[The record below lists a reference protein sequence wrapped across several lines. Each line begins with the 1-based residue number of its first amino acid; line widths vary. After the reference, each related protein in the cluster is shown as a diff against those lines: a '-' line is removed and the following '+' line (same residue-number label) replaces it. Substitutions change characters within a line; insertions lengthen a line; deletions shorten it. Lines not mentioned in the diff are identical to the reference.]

1 MFEFQPIQVRPYPV
15 IKPFGTAFV
24 SRRRQEIFES
34 MDNLNEVSIEQEMS
48 ASFMDYAMSV
58 IIARALPDVRDGL
71 KPVQRRILTTLN
83 DLGLAHNRS
92 FRKCAKI
99 AGDVSG
105 NYHPHGEAV
114 VYPALARMA
123 QDFSLRG
130 LLVDGQGNFGSVD
143 GDPPAAMRYTEAR
156 MTLLAENLL
165 ADIDKDTVDFI
176 PNYDNTRTEPS
187 VLPSRV
193 PNLLLNGSTGIAV
206 GMATNIPPHNLG
218 ELCDALVHVLEK
230 EDATLEE
237 ILERMPG
244 PDFPTAGIIYGRS
257 GIRSYYET
265 GRGSLQLRAKSM
277 VEINGRTNR
286 QSIVVT
292 EIPYTLNKARLIEK
306 IADLVREQKIRDIS
320 DIRDESDR
328 SGMRIV
334 IDLKRDAVGGAVLN
348 QLYKHTQ
355 MQTTFGVILLAL
367 VNNQPRVMGVK
378 EMLSH
383 FLRYR
388 REVILRRSRFELK
401 KAENRAHILEGYRIA
416 LDNIE
421 EVITLIRASETP
433 EEARAGLIRNF
444 GLTQPQAQAILE
456 MRLQRLTGLERDKI
470 EAEYKELQKT
480 IAYLR
485 KVLVDEKL
493 QTSIIK
499 EELLEIREKFADER
513 RTEIVDETSE
523 ISIEDMIVEEDMAVT
538 ISNSGYIKRN
548 AITLYRSQRR
558 GGKGVMGMGTKQ
570 EDFVEQLFIAST
582 HDYMMFFTSRGR
594 CHWLKVHE
602 IPQGGRAARGKAI
615 VNVLQLASGEYVS
628 AVMPVRKFE
637 PDRYILM
644 ATKQGVLKKTQ
655 LTAFSR
661 PRVGGIIAL
670 NLDEGDELIGV
681 GQTDGNLNVFLGTRG
696 GKAIRFPE
704 EKVRA
709 MGRSARGVRGIE
721 LAKDDYVIGM
731 EVVSP
736 GDIIL
741 TATEFG
747 FGKRSRVDDYRLTK
761 NRGGKGVINIKVT
774 DKNGPVVGIRRVTED
789 DEFMLITTG
798 GQLIRSRVQDVS
810 IIGRATQGVRLIGV
824 KEGDRVAALARI
836 EENGN
841 GSP

>member
-1 MFEFQPIQVRPYPV
+1 ME
-15 IKPFGTAFV
+15 
-24 SRRRQEIFES
+24 
-34 MDNLNEVSIEQEMS
+34 NLNEVSIEQEMS

-83 DLGLAHNRS
+83 DLGLSHNRP

-156 MTLLAENLL
+156 MTLLAENML
-165 ADIDKDTVDFI
+165 ADIDKDTVDFA

-187 VLPSRV
+187 VLPARV

-230 EDATLEE
+230 EDATVEE

-244 PDFPTAGIIYGRS
+244 PDFPTAGVIYGRS
-257 GIRSYYET
+257 GIRSYYER
-265 GRGSLQLRAKSM
+265 GRGSLQLRAKAM

-286 QSIVVT
+286 QAIVVT
-292 EIPYTLNKARLIEK
+292 EIPYALNKARLIEK

-367 VNNQPRVMGVK
+367 VNNQPRVMGLK

-401 KAENRAHILEGYRIA
+401 KAEDRAHILEGYRIA
-416 LDNIE
+416 LDDIE
-421 EVITLIRASETP
+421 AVIALIRASQTP
-433 EEARAGLIRNF
+433 EEARAGLMRNF
-444 GLTQPQAQAILE
+444 GLTRAQAQAILE

-470 EAEYKELQKT
+470 EAEYEELQKT
-480 IAYLR
+480 IAHLR
-485 KVLVDEKL
+485 EVLVDEKI

-499 EELLEIREKFADER
+499 EELLEVREKFADER

-548 AITLYRSQRR
+548 AISLYRSQRR

-615 VNVLQLASGEYVS
+615 VNVLQLTADEFVS
-628 AVMPVRKFE
+628 AVMPVRRFE

-644 ATKQGVLKKTQ
+644 ATRQGVLKKTQ
-655 LTAFSR
+655 LTAFSN

-681 GQTDGNLNVFLGTRG
+681 GQTDGNLDVFLGTRG

-709 MGRSARGVRGIE
+709 MGRSARGVRGID
-721 LAKDDYVIGM
+721 LAKDDYVVGM

-747 FGKRSRVDDYRLTK
+747 FGKRSRVDDYRLT

-774 DKNGPVVGIRRVTED
+774 EKNGPVVGIRRVTED

-798 GQLIRSRVQDVS
+798 GQLIRSRVRDVS
-810 IIGRATQGVRLIGV
+810 VIGRATQGVRLIGV

>member
-1 MFEFQPIQVRPYPV
+1 MSDLQ
-15 IKPFGTAFV
+15 
-24 SRRRQEIFES
+24 
-34 MDNLNEVSIEQEMS
+34 EVSIEQEMS

-83 DLGLAHNRS
+83 DLGLAHNRP

-130 LLVDGQGNFGSVD
+130 MLIDGQGNFGSVD

-156 MTLLAENLL
+156 MTELAENML
-165 ADIDKDTVDFI
+165 ADIEKETVDFT

-218 ELCDALVHVLEK
+218 EICDALIHLLEK
-230 EDATLEE
+230 EDATTEE
-237 ILERMPG
+237 ILQRMPG
-244 PDFPTAGIIYGRS
+244 PDFPTAGVLYGRA
-257 GIRSYYET
+257 GIKSYYET
-265 GRGSLQLRAKSM
+265 GRGSLRIRAKAV
-277 VEINGRTNR
+277 VEINARSNR

-292 EIPYTLNKARLIEK
+292 EIPYALNKARLIEK
-306 IADLVREQKIRDIS
+306 IAGLVRDQKIKEIS

-328 SGMRIV
+328 NGMRIV

-348 QLYKHTQ
+348 QMYKHTQ

-378 EMLSH
+378 EMLFH

-388 REVILRRSRFELK
+388 REVILRRSRFDLA
-401 KAENRAHILEGYRIA
+401 KAKSRAHILEGYRIA
-416 LDNIE
+416 LDNIDQ
-421 EVITLIRASETP
+421 VIALIRVSKTP
-433 EEARAGLIRNF
+433 DEARQGLVREF
-444 GLTQPQAQAILE
+444 RLTQAQAQAILE

-470 EAEYKELQKT
+470 EAEYKELLQ
-480 IAYLR
+480 IIEHLQR
-485 KVLVDEKL
+485 VLVDEKL
-493 QTSIIK
+493 QTAIIK
-499 EELLEIREKFADER
+499 EEILEVKERFVDER
-513 RTEIVDETSE
+513 RTRIVDETSE
-523 ISIEDMIVEEDMAVT
+523 ISLEDMIVEEDMAVT
-538 ISNSGYIKRN
+538 ISNSGYVKRN
-548 AITLYRSQRR
+548 AVSLYRSQRR

-602 IPQGGRAARGKAI
+602 IPQAGRAARGKAI
-615 VNVLQLASGEYVS
+615 VNLLQLTAGETVS
-628 AVMPVRKFE
+628 AVMPIRKFE
-637 PDRYILM
+637 PDRYVIM
-644 ATKQGVLKKTQ
+644 ATRHGVIKKTQ
-655 LTAFSR
+655 LMAFSR
-661 PRVGGIIAL
+661 PKAGGIIAV
-670 NLDEGDELIGV
+670 NLDEGDELISV
-681 GQTDGNLNVFLGTRG
+681 GQTDGALDVFIGTRN
-696 GKAIRFPE
+696 GKAIRFSE
-704 EKVRA
+704 SRVRA
-709 MGRSARGVRGIE
+709 MGRSARGVRGIH
-721 LAKDDYVIGM
+721 LAEGDCVVGM

-747 FGKRSRVDDYRLTK
+747 YGKRSRVNDYRLM
-761 NRGGKGVINIKVT
+761 NRGNKGVINIRVT
-774 DKNGPVVGIRRVTED
+774 ERNGPVVGIRRVTED
-789 DEFMLITTG
+789 DEFMLITSG

-810 IIGRATQGVRLIGV
+810 VIGRATQGVRLIGV

>member
-1 MFEFQPIQVRPYPV
+1 
-15 IKPFGTAFV
+15 
-24 SRRRQEIFES
+24 

-83 DLGLAHNRS
+83 DLGLAHNRP

-156 MTLLAENLL
+156 MTLLAESML
-165 ADIDKDTVDFI
+165 ADIEKDTVDFI

-187 VLPSRV
+187 VLPARV

-218 ELCDALVHVLEK
+218 ELCEALVHVLEN

-257 GIRSYYET
+257 GIRSYYQT
-265 GRGSLQLRAKSM
+265 GRGSLQMRAKAI
-277 VEINGRTNR
+277 VEVNGRTNR

-292 EIPYTLNKARLIEK
+292 EIPYALNKARLIEK
-306 IADLVREQKIRDIS
+306 IADLVREQKIKDIS

-328 SGMRIV
+328 SGMRVV

-421 EVITLIRASETP
+421 EVIALIRGSETP
-433 EEARAGLIRNF
+433 EEARAGLMRNF
-444 GLTQPQAQAILE
+444 GFTQPQAQAILE

-480 IAYLR
+480 ITYLR

-499 EELLEIREKFADER
+499 EELLEIQEKFADGR

-615 VNVLQLASGEYVS
+615 VNVLQLAAGEFVS

-655 LTAFSR
+655 LTAFSN

-681 GQTDGNLNVFLGTRG
+681 GQTDGSLDVFLGTRG

-704 EKVRA
+704 DKVRA
-709 MGRSARGVRGIE
+709 MGRSARGVRGID
-721 LAKDDYVIGM
+721 LAKGDCVIGM

-736 GDIIL
+736 GNIIL

-747 FGKRSRVDDYRLTK
+747 YGKRSRVDDYRLT

-774 DKNGPVVGIRRVTED
+774 EKNGPVVGIRRVTED

-824 KEGDRVAALARI
+824 KEGDRVAALGRI

>member
-1 MFEFQPIQVRPYPV
+1 
-15 IKPFGTAFV
+15 
-24 SRRRQEIFES
+24 
-34 MDNLNEVSIEQEMS
+34 MDNLHEVSIEQEMS

-83 DLGLAHNRS
+83 DLGLSHNKA

-123 QDFSLRG
+123 QEFSLRG

-156 MTLLAENLL
+156 LTLLAENLL
-165 ADIDKDTVDFI
+165 ADIEKDTVDYI

-218 ELCDALVHVLEK
+218 ELCDALVHVLENA
-230 EDATLEE
+230 DATIEE

-244 PDFPTAGIIYGRS
+244 PDFPTAGIINGRS

-265 GRGSLQLRAKSM
+265 GRGSVQMRARSV
-277 VEINGRTNR
+277 VEINARTNR
-286 QSIVVT
+286 QAIVVT
-292 EIPYTLNKARLIEK
+292 EIPYALNKARLIEK
-306 IADLVREQKIRDIS
+306 IADLVRAQKIKDIS

-355 MQTTFGVILLAL
+355 MQTSFGVILLAL

-378 EMLSH
+378 EMLFH

-388 REVILRRSRFELK
+388 REVVLRRSRFELK

-421 EVITLIRASETP
+421 EVIALIRGSKTP
-433 EEARAGLIRNF
+433 EEARGGLMRNF
-444 GLTQPQAQAILE
+444 SLTQPQAQAILE

-470 EAEYKELQKT
+470 EAEYEELQKT
-480 IAYLR
+480 IAHLR
-485 KVLVDEKL
+485 EVLVYGKL

-499 EELLEIREKFADER
+499 KELLEVREKFADER

-523 ISIEDMIVEEDMAVT
+523 ISLEDMIVEEDMAVT

-558 GGKGVMGMGTKQ
+558 GGKGVVGMGTKQ

-615 VNVLQLASGEYVS
+615 VNVLQLAAGEFVS

-644 ATKQGVLKKTQ
+644 ATRKGVLKKTQ

-661 PRVGGIIAL
+661 PRAGGIIAL

-681 GQTDGNLNVFLGTRG
+681 GQTDGNLDVFLGTKD

-704 EKVRA
+704 GKVRA
-709 MGRSARGVRGIE
+709 MGRNTRGVRGID

-747 FGKRSRVDDYRLTK
+747 YGKRSRVDDYRLT

-774 DKNGPVVGIRRVTED
+774 EKNGPVVGIQRVTED
-789 DEFMLITTG
+789 DEFMLITIG
-798 GQLIRSRVQDVS
+798 GQLIRSRVQKVS

>member
-1 MFEFQPIQVRPYPV
+1 MTVPLL
-15 IKPFGTAFV
+15 
-24 SRRRQEIFES
+24 RRRQESFET
-34 MDNLNEVSIEQEMS
+34 MDNLHEVSIEQEMS
-48 ASFMDYAMSV
+48 VSFMDYAMSV

-83 DLGLAHNRS
+83 DLGLSHNKA

-123 QDFSLRG
+123 QEFSLRG

-165 ADIDKDTVDFI
+165 ADIEKDTVDYR

-218 ELCDALVHVLEK
+218 ELCDTLVHVLENA
-230 EDATLEE
+230 DATLEE

-244 PDFPTAGIIYGRS
+244 PDFPTAAIINGRS

-265 GRGSLQLRAKSM
+265 GRGSVQMRARSV
-277 VEINGRTNR
+277 VEINARTNR

-292 EIPYTLNKARLIEK
+292 EIPYALNKSRLIEK
-306 IADLVREQKIRDIS
+306 IADLVRAQKIMDIS

-355 MQTTFGVILLAL
+355 MQTSFGVILLAL

-378 EMLSH
+378 EMLFH

-388 REVILRRSRFELK
+388 REVVLRRSRFELK

-421 EVITLIRASETP
+421 EVIALIRGSKTP
-433 EEARAGLIRNF
+433 EEARGGLMRNF
-444 GLTQPQAQAILE
+444 SLTQPQAQAILE

-470 EAEYKELQKT
+470 EAEYEELQKA
-480 IAYLR
+480 IAHLR
-485 KVLVDEKL
+485 EVLVDGKL

-499 EELLEIREKFADER
+499 KELLEVREKFADER

-523 ISIEDMIVEEDMAVT
+523 ISLEDMIVEEDMAVT

-615 VNVLQLASGEYVS
+615 VNVLQLAAGEFVS

-644 ATKQGVLKKTQ
+644 ATRKGVLKKTQ

-661 PRVGGIIAL
+661 PRAGGIIAL

-681 GQTDGNLNVFLGTRG
+681 GQTDGNLDVFLGTKD

-704 EKVRA
+704 GKVRA
-709 MGRSARGVRGIE
+709 MGRNTRGVRGID

-747 FGKRSRVDDYRLTK
+747 YGKRSRVDDYRLT

-774 DKNGPVVGIRRVTED
+774 EKNGPVIGIQRVTED
-789 DEFMLITTG
+789 DEFMLITIG
-798 GQLIRSRVQDVS
+798 GQLIRSRVQKVS

>member
-1 MFEFQPIQVRPYPV
+1 
-15 IKPFGTAFV
+15 
-24 SRRRQEIFES
+24 

-83 DLGLAHNRS
+83 DLGLAHNRA

-123 QDFSLRG
+123 QGFSLRG

-156 MTLLAENLL
+156 MTLLAESML
-165 ADIDKDTVDFI
+165 ADIEKDTVDFI

-218 ELCDALVHVLEK
+218 ELCDALVHLLE
-230 EDATLEE
+230 DDGATVDE
-237 ILERMPG
+237 ILGIMPG
-244 PDFPTAGIIYGRS
+244 PDFPTAGVIYGRS

-265 GRGSLQLRAKSM
+265 GRGALQLRAKAM
-277 VEINGRTNR
+277 VEVNGRTNR

-292 EIPYTLNKARLIEK
+292 EIPYALNKARLIEK
-306 IADLVREQKIRDIS
+306 IADLVREQKVKDIS

-367 VNNQPRVMGVK
+367 VNNQPRVMGLK

-401 KAENRAHILEGYRIA
+401 KAEDRAHILEGYRIA

-421 EVITLIRASETP
+421 EVIALIRASETP
-433 EEARAGLIRNF
+433 EEARTGLMRNF

-470 EAEYKELQKT
+470 ETEYEELQKT
-480 IAYLR
+480 IAHLR
-485 KVLVDEKL
+485 EVLVDEKL
-493 QTSIIK
+493 QTSIIR
-499 EELLEIREKFADER
+499 EELLEVRGKFADER
-513 RTEIVDETSE
+513 RTEIVEETSE

-548 AITLYRSQRR
+548 AISLYRSQRR

-615 VNVLQLASGEYVS
+615 VNVLKLASGEYVS

-661 PRVGGIIAL
+661 PRPSGIIAI

-681 GQTDGNLNVFLGTRG
+681 GQTDGSLDVFLGTRG

-709 MGRSARGVRGIE
+709 MGRSARGVRGID
-721 LAKDDYVIGM
+721 LAKNDYVIGM

-747 FGKRSRVDDYRLTK
+747 YGKRSRVDDYRLT
-761 NRGGKGVINIKVT
+761 NRGGKGVINIKVSG
-774 DKNGPVVGIRRVTED
+774 KIGPVVGIRRVIED

-798 GQLIRSRVQDVS
+798 GQLIRSRVRDVS

-824 KEGDRVAALARI
+824 GEGDRVAALARI

>member
-1 MFEFQPIQVRPYPV
+1 
-15 IKPFGTAFV
+15 
-24 SRRRQEIFES
+24 

-83 DLGLAHNRS
+83 DLGLAHNRP

-156 MTLLAENLL
+156 MTLLAESML
-165 ADIDKDTVDFI
+165 ADIEKDTVDFI

-187 VLPSRV
+187 VLPARV

-218 ELCDALVHVLEK
+218 ELCEALVHVLEK
-230 EDATLEE
+230 EDAALEE

-265 GRGSLQLRAKSM
+265 GRGSLQLRAKAI
-277 VEINGRTNR
+277 VEVNGRTNR

-292 EIPYTLNKARLIEK
+292 EIPYALNKARLIEK
-306 IADLVREQKIRDIS
+306 IADLVREQKIKDIS

-388 REVILRRSRFELK
+388 REVILRRSRYELK

-421 EVITLIRASETP
+421 EVIALIRGSETP
-433 EEARAGLIRNF
+433 EEARAGLMRNF

-480 IAYLR
+480 IAHLR

-499 EELLEIREKFADER
+499 EELLEIQEKFADGR

-615 VNVLQLASGEYVS
+615 VNVLKLASGEFVS

-655 LTAFSR
+655 LTAFSN

-681 GQTDGNLNVFLGTRG
+681 GQTDGSLDVFLGTRG

-704 EKVRA
+704 GKVRA
-709 MGRSARGVRGIE
+709 MGRSARGVRGID
-721 LAKDDYVIGM
+721 LAEGDCVIGM

-747 FGKRSRVDDYRLTK
+747 YGKRSRVDDYRLT

-774 DKNGPVVGIRRVTED
+774 EKSGPVVGIRRVTED

>member
-1 MFEFQPIQVRPYPV
+1 
-15 IKPFGTAFV
+15 
-24 SRRRQEIFES
+24 

-83 DLGLAHNRS
+83 DLGLAHNRA

-165 ADIDKDTVDFI
+165 ADIEKDTVDFI

-218 ELCDALVHVLEK
+218 EICDALVHVLEN
-230 EDATLEE
+230 EGATREE

-265 GRGSLQLRAKSM
+265 GRGSLQLRAKAM

-292 EIPYTLNKARLIEK
+292 EIPYALNKARLIEK

-421 EVITLIRASETP
+421 EVIALIRASETP
-433 EEARAGLIRNF
+433 EEAREGLMRNF

-470 EAEYKELQKT
+470 EAEYTELQKT

-493 QTSIIK
+493 QTSIIR
-499 EELLEIREKFADER
+499 EELLEVREKFADER

-655 LTAFSR
+655 LTAFSN

-681 GQTDGNLNVFLGTRG
+681 GQTDGSLNVFLGTRG

-709 MGRSARGVRGIE
+709 MGRSARGVRGID
-721 LAKDDYVIGM
+721 LAEGDCVIGM

-747 FGKRSRVDDYRLTK
+747 FGKRGRVDDYRLT

-774 DKNGPVVGIRRVTED
+774 EKSGPVVGIRRVTED

>member
-1 MFEFQPIQVRPYPV
+1 
-15 IKPFGTAFV
+15 
-24 SRRRQEIFES
+24 

-83 DLGLAHNRS
+83 DLGLAHNRP

-123 QDFSLRG
+123 QEFSLRG

-165 ADIDKDTVDFI
+165 ADIEKDTVDFI

-218 ELCDALVHVLEK
+218 ELCDVLIHVLEN
-230 EDATLEE
+230 ENATIEE

-244 PDFPTAGIIYGRS
+244 PDFPTAGVIYGRS

-265 GRGSLQLRAKSM
+265 GRGSLQLRAKAM
-277 VEINGRTNR
+277 VEIKERNNR

-292 EIPYTLNKARLIEK
+292 EIPYALNKARLIEK
-306 IADLVREQKIRDIS
+306 IADLVREQKVKDIS

-388 REVILRRSRFELK
+388 REVILRRCRFELK
-401 KAENRAHILEGYRIA
+401 KAEDRAHILEGYRIA

-421 EVITLIRASETP
+421 EVIALIRASETP
-433 EEARAGLIRNF
+433 EEARTGLMRDF
-444 GLTQPQAQAILE
+444 GLTRAQAQAILE

-493 QTSIIK
+493 QTSIIR
-499 EELLEIREKFADER
+499 EELLEVRDKFADER

-548 AITLYRSQRR
+548 AISLYRSQRR

-615 VNVLQLASGEYVS
+615 VNVLQLAAGEYVS

-637 PDRYILM
+637 PDRYVVM
-644 ATKQGVLKKTQ
+644 ATKLGVLKKTQ
-655 LTAFSR
+655 LTAFSN

-681 GQTDGNLNVFLGTRG
+681 GQTDGSLEVFLGTRE

-721 LAKDDYVIGM
+721 LAKSDFVIGM

-747 FGKRSRVDDYRLTK
+747 FGKRSRVDDYRLT

-774 DKNGPVVGIRRVTED
+774 EKNGPVIGIRRVTED

-798 GQLIRSRVQDVS
+798 GQLIRSRVQNVS

-824 KEGDRVAALARI
+824 NEGDSVAALARI

>member
-1 MFEFQPIQVRPYPV
+1 
-15 IKPFGTAFV
+15 
-24 SRRRQEIFES
+24 

-83 DLGLAHNRS
+83 DLGLAHNRP

-165 ADIDKDTVDFI
+165 ADIEKDTVDFI

-230 EDATLEE
+230 KDATLEE

-292 EIPYTLNKARLIEK
+292 EIPYALNKARLIEK

-401 KAENRAHILEGYRIA
+401 KAESRAHILEGYRIA

-421 EVITLIRASETP
+421 EVIALIRASETP

-470 EAEYKELQKT
+470 ETEYKELQKT

-493 QTSIIK
+493 QTAIIK

-655 LTAFSR
+655 LTAFSN

-681 GQTDGNLNVFLGTRG
+681 GQTDGSLDVFLGTRG

-709 MGRSARGVRGIE
+709 MGRSARGVRGID
-721 LAKDDYVIGM
+721 LAKGDCVIGM

-747 FGKRSRVDDYRLTK
+747 FGKRSRVDDYRLT

>member
-1 MFEFQPIQVRPYPV
+1 
-15 IKPFGTAFV
+15 
-24 SRRRQEIFES
+24 

-83 DLGLAHNRS
+83 DLGLAHNRP

-156 MTLLAENLL
+156 MTLLAESML
-165 ADIDKDTVDFI
+165 ADIEKDTVDFI

-187 VLPSRV
+187 VLPARV

-218 ELCDALVHVLEK
+218 ELCDALVYVLEK
-230 EDATLEE
+230 EDATIGE

-244 PDFPTAGIIYGRS
+244 PDFPTAGVIYGRS
-257 GIRSYYET
+257 GIRNYYET
-265 GRGSLQLRAKSM
+265 GRGSLQLRAKAI
-277 VEINGRTNR
+277 VEVNGRTNR

-292 EIPYTLNKARLIEK
+292 EIPYALNKARLIEK
-306 IADLVREQKIRDIS
+306 IADLVRGQKIKDIS

-328 SGMRIV
+328 NGMRIV

-401 KAENRAHILEGYRIA
+401 KAESRAHILEGYRIA

-421 EVITLIRASETP
+421 EVIALIRGSKTP
-433 EEARAGLIRNF
+433 EEARAGLMRNF
-444 GLTQPQAQAILE
+444 ELTQPQAQAILE

-480 IAYLR
+480 IAHLR
-485 KVLVDEKL
+485 EVLVDEKL

-499 EELLEIREKFADER
+499 EELLEVREKFADER

-548 AITLYRSQRR
+548 AISLYRSQRR

-615 VNVLQLASGEYVS
+615 VNVLQLAAGEFVS

-655 LTAFSR
+655 LTAFSH
-661 PRVGGIIAL
+661 PRMGGIIAL
-670 NLDEGDELIGV
+670 NLDDGDELIGV
-681 GQTDGNLNVFLGTRG
+681 GQTDGSLNVFLGTRD

-709 MGRSARGVRGIE
+709 MGRSARGVRGID

-747 FGKRSRVDDYRLTK
+747 YGKRSRVDDYRLT

-774 DKNGPVVGIRRVTED
+774 EKNGPVVGIRRVTED

>member
-1 MFEFQPIQVRPYPV
+1 
-15 IKPFGTAFV
+15 
-24 SRRRQEIFES
+24 

-83 DLGLAHNRS
+83 DLGLAHNRA

-165 ADIDKDTVDFI
+165 ADIEKDTVDFI

-218 ELCDALVHVLEK
+218 EICDALVHVLEND
-230 EDATLEE
+230 DATREE

-265 GRGSLQLRAKSM
+265 GRGSLQLRAKAM

-292 EIPYTLNKARLIEK
+292 EIPYALNKARLIEK

-421 EVITLIRASETP
+421 EVIALIRASETP
-433 EEARAGLIRNF
+433 EEAREGLMRNF

-470 EAEYKELQKT
+470 EAEYTELQKT

-493 QTSIIK
+493 QTSIIR

-655 LTAFSR
+655 LTAFSN

-681 GQTDGNLNVFLGTRG
+681 GQTDGSLNVFLGTRG

-709 MGRSARGVRGIE
+709 MGRSARGVRGID
-721 LAKDDYVIGM
+721 LAEGDCVIGM

-747 FGKRSRVDDYRLTK
+747 FGKRGRVDDYRLT

-774 DKNGPVVGIRRVTED
+774 EKSGPVVGIRRVTED

>member
-1 MFEFQPIQVRPYPV
+1 MTVPL
-15 IKPFGTAFV
+15 
-24 SRRRQEIFES
+24 SRRRQENFET

-83 DLGLAHNRS
+83 DLGLSHNKA

-123 QDFSLRG
+123 QEFSLRG

-165 ADIDKDTVDFI
+165 ADIEKDTVDYI

-218 ELCDALVHVLEK
+218 ELCDALVHVLENA
-230 EDATLEE
+230 DATLEE

-265 GRGSLQLRAKSM
+265 GRGSVQMRARSV
-277 VEINGRTNR
+277 VEINARTNR

-292 EIPYTLNKARLIEK
+292 EIPYALNKARLIEK
-306 IADLVREQKIRDIS
+306 IADLVREQKIKDIS

-355 MQTTFGVILLAL
+355 MQTSFGVILLAL

-378 EMLSH
+378 EMLFH

-388 REVILRRSRFELK
+388 REVVLRRSRFELK
-401 KAENRAHILEGYRIA
+401 KAESRAHILEGYRIA

-421 EVITLIRASETP
+421 EVIKLIRGSKTP
-433 EEARAGLIRNF
+433 EEARGGLMRNF
-444 GLTQPQAQAILE
+444 SLTQPQAQAILE

-470 EAEYKELQKT
+470 ETEYEELQKA

-485 KVLVDEKL
+485 EVLVDGKL

-499 EELLEIREKFADER
+499 EELLEVRGKFADER

-523 ISIEDMIVEEDMAVT
+523 ISLEDMIVEEDMAVT

-615 VNVLQLASGEYVS
+615 VNVLQLAAGEFVS

-644 ATKQGVLKKTQ
+644 ATRTRRAQENAAHGVQ
-655 LTAFSR
+655 PPEGGRHHRAQSR
-661 PRVGGIIAL
+661 CGRR
-670 NLDEGDELIGV
+670 
-681 GQTDGNLNVFLGTRG
+681 THRRG
-696 GKAIRFPE
+696 SDR
-704 EKVRA
+704 RQ
-709 MGRSARGVRGIE
+709 S
-721 LAKDDYVIGM
+721 
-731 EVVSP
+731 
-736 GDIIL
+736 
-741 TATEFG
+741 
-747 FGKRSRVDDYRLTK
+747 
-761 NRGGKGVINIKVT
+761 
-774 DKNGPVVGIRRVTED
+774 RRVPGNERRQGHSLPRRQGSRHGQKHARRARNRSGERRLRHRHGSRLAGRHHSHRHRIRVRQAQPRGRLPA
-789 DEFMLITTG
+789 DEPGRQGCDQHQGNREERAGHRHPARDG
-798 GQLIRSRVQDVS
+798 G
-810 IIGRATQGVRLIGV
+810 
-824 KEGDRVAALARI
+824 
-836 EENGN
+836 
-841 GSP
+841 

>member
-1 MFEFQPIQVRPYPV
+1 
-15 IKPFGTAFV
+15 
-24 SRRRQEIFES
+24 
-34 MDNLNEVSIEQEMS
+34 MDDLREVSIEQEMS

-83 DLGLAHNRS
+83 DLGLAHNRP

-156 MTLLAENLL
+156 MTRLAENML
-165 ADIDKDTVDFI
+165 ADIEKDTVDFI

-187 VLPSRV
+187 VLPARV

-218 ELCDALVHVLEK
+218 ELCDALVRLLEK
-230 EDATLEE
+230 EDASTEE
-237 ILERMPG
+237 ILRKMPG
-244 PDFPTAGIIYGRS
+244 PDFPTAGIIYGRA

-265 GRGSLQLRAKSM
+265 GRGSLQIRAKAM
-277 VEINGRTNR
+277 VEVSARSGR

-292 EIPYTLNKARLIEK
+292 EIPYALNKSRLIEK
-306 IADLVREQKIRDIS
+306 IAELAREQKIREIS

-355 MQTTFGVILLAL
+355 MQTSFGVILLAL
-367 VNNQPRVMGVK
+367 VNNQPRVMGVR

-388 REVILRRSRFELK
+388 REIVLRRSRFDLD
-401 KAENRAHILEGYRIA
+401 KAEKRAHILEGYRIA
-416 LDNIE
+416 LDAIE
-421 EVITLIRASETP
+421 EVIRLIRGSKTP
-433 EEARAGLIRNF
+433 EEARDGLIGGF
-444 GLTQPQAQAILE
+444 GLSRPQAQAILE

-470 EAEYKELQKT
+470 EAEYEELQKT
-480 IAYLR
+480 IEHLR
-485 KVLVDEKL
+485 KVLVDQSL
-493 QTSIIK
+493 QTAIIK
-499 EELLEIREKFADER
+499 EELLEVKEKFADER
-513 RTEIVDETSE
+513 RTRIVDEAVE
-523 ISIEDMIVEEDMAVT
+523 ISLEDMIVEEDMAVA

-548 AITLYRSQRR
+548 AVSLYRSQRR

-582 HDYMMFFTSRGR
+582 HDYMLFFTSRGR

-602 IPQGGRAARGKAI
+602 IPQAGRAARGKAV
-615 VNVLQLASGEYVS
+615 VNVLRLTAGETVS
-628 AVMPVRKFE
+628 AVMPVRRFE
-637 PDRYILM
+637 PDRYVIM
-644 ATKQGVLKKTQ
+644 ATRRGVLKKTQ
-655 LTAFSR
+655 LAAFSH
-661 PRVGGIIAL
+661 PRAGGIIAL
-670 NLDEGDELIGV
+670 SLDDGDELIGV
-681 GQTDGNLNVFLGTRG
+681 GQTNGGLDVFIGTRS
-696 GKAIRFPE
+696 GKAIRFSE
-704 EKVRA
+704 NRIRA
-709 MGRSARGVRGIE
+709 VGRSARGVRGIH
-721 LAKDDYVIGM
+721 LAKEDYVVGM

-736 GDIIL
+736 GDVIL
-741 TATEFG
+741 TATERG
-747 FGKRSRVDDYRLTK
+747 YGKRSRVDDYRLT

-774 DKNGPVVGIRRVTED
+774 EKNGPVVGIRRVTED
-789 DEFMLITTG
+789 DEFMLITSG

-810 IIGRATQGVRLIGV
+810 VIGRAAQGVRLIGV

-836 EENGN
+836 EENGS
-841 GSP
+841 GPS

>member
-1 MFEFQPIQVRPYPV
+1 M
-15 IKPFGTAFV
+15 
-24 SRRRQEIFES
+24 
-34 MDNLNEVSIEQEMS
+34 
-48 ASFMDYAMSV
+48 
-58 IIARALPDVRDGL
+58 
-71 KPVQRRILTTLN
+71 
-83 DLGLAHNRS
+83 
-92 FRKCAKI
+92 
-99 AGDVSG
+99 
-105 NYHPHGEAV
+105 
-114 VYPALARMA
+114 
-123 QDFSLRG
+123 
-130 LLVDGQGNFGSVD
+130 
-143 GDPPAAMRYTEAR
+143 
-156 MTLLAENLL
+156 
-165 ADIDKDTVDFI
+165 
-176 PNYDNTRTEPS
+176 
-187 VLPSRV
+187 
-193 PNLLLNGSTGIAV
+193 
-206 GMATNIPPHNLG
+206 
-218 ELCDALVHVLEK
+218 
-230 EDATLEE
+230 
-237 ILERMPG
+237 
-244 PDFPTAGIIYGRS
+244 
-257 GIRSYYET
+257 
-265 GRGSLQLRAKSM
+265 RAKSV
-277 VEINGRTNR
+277 VEINARTNR

-292 EIPYTLNKARLIEK
+292 EIPYALNKARLIEK
-306 IADLVREQKIRDIS
+306 IADLVREQKIKDIS

-355 MQTTFGVILLAL
+355 MQTSFGVILLAL

-378 EMLSH
+378 EMLFH

-388 REVILRRSRFELK
+388 REVVLRRSRFELK
-401 KAENRAHILEGYRIA
+401 KAEGRAHILEGYRIA

-421 EVITLIRASETP
+421 EVIKLIRASETP
-433 EEARAGLIRNF
+433 EQARGGLMRNF
-444 GLTQPQAQAILE
+444 NLTQPQAQAILE

-470 EAEYKELQKT
+470 ETEYEELQKT

-485 KVLVDEKL
+485 EVLVDEKL

-499 EELLEIREKFADER
+499 EELLEVREKFADER

-523 ISIEDMIVEEDMAVT
+523 ISLEDMIVEEDMAVT
-538 ISNSGYIKRN
+538 ISHSGYIKRN

-615 VNVLQLASGEYVS
+615 VNVLQLAAGEFVS

-661 PRVGGIIAL
+661 PRAGGIIAL

-681 GQTDGNLNVFLGTRG
+681 GQTDGSLEVFLGTRD
-696 GKAIRFPE
+696 GKAVRFSE
-704 EKVRA
+704 NKVRA
-709 MGRSARGVRGIE
+709 MGRTARGVRGINLGE
-721 LAKDDYVIGM
+721 GDCVIGM

-747 FGKRSRVDDYRLTK
+747 YGKRSRVDDYRLT

-774 DKNGPVVGIRRVTED
+774 EKNGPVIGIRRVTAD
-789 DEFMLITTG
+789 DEFVLITIG

-824 KEGDRVAALARI
+824 KERDRVAALARI

>member
-1 MFEFQPIQVRPYPV
+1 MTVPLL
-15 IKPFGTAFV
+15 
-24 SRRRQEIFES
+24 RRRQESFET
-34 MDNLNEVSIEQEMS
+34 MDNLHEVSIEQEMS
-48 ASFMDYAMSV
+48 VSFMDYAMSV

-83 DLGLAHNRS
+83 DLGLSHNKA

-123 QDFSLRG
+123 QEFSLRG

-165 ADIDKDTVDFI
+165 ADIGKDTVDYI

-218 ELCDALVHVLEK
+218 ELCDTLVHVLENA
-230 EDATLEE
+230 DATLEE

-244 PDFPTAGIIYGRS
+244 PDFPTAGIINGRS

-265 GRGSLQLRAKSM
+265 GRGSVQMRARSV
-277 VEINGRTNR
+277 VEINARTSR

-292 EIPYTLNKARLIEK
+292 EIPYALNKSRLIEK
-306 IADLVREQKIRDIS
+306 IADLVRAQKIMDIS

-355 MQTTFGVILLAL
+355 MQTSFGVILLAL

-378 EMLSH
+378 EMLFH

-388 REVILRRSRFELK
+388 REVVLRRSRFELK

-421 EVITLIRASETP
+421 EVIKLIRGSKTP
-433 EEARAGLIRNF
+433 EEARGGLMRNF
-444 GLTQPQAQAILE
+444 SLTQPQAQAILE

-470 EAEYKELQKT
+470 EAEYEELQKA
-480 IAYLR
+480 IAHLR
-485 KVLVDEKL
+485 EVLVDGKL

-499 EELLEIREKFADER
+499 EELLEVREKFADER

-523 ISIEDMIVEEDMAVT
+523 ISLEDMIVEEDMAVT

-602 IPQGGRAARGKAI
+602 IPQGGRAARGKAV
-615 VNVLQLASGEYVS
+615 VNVLQLAAGEFVS

-644 ATKQGVLKKTQ
+644 ATRKGVLKKTQ

-661 PRVGGIIAL
+661 PRAGGIIAL

-681 GQTDGNLNVFLGTRG
+681 GQTDGNLDVFLGTKD

-704 EKVRA
+704 GKVRA
-709 MGRSARGVRGIE
+709 MGRNTRGVRGID

-747 FGKRSRVDDYRLTK
+747 YGKRSRVDDYRLT

-774 DKNGPVVGIRRVTED
+774 EKNGPVIGIRRVTED
-789 DEFMLITTG
+789 DEFMLITIG
-798 GQLIRSRVQDVS
+798 GQLIRSRVQKVS

>member
-1 MFEFQPIQVRPYPV
+1 MTVPLL
-15 IKPFGTAFV
+15 
-24 SRRRQEIFES
+24 RRRQESFET
-34 MDNLNEVSIEQEMS
+34 MDNLHEVSIEQEMS
-48 ASFMDYAMSV
+48 VSFMDYAMSV

-83 DLGLAHNRS
+83 DLGLSHNKA

-123 QDFSLRG
+123 QEFSLRG

-156 MTLLAENLL
+156 LTLLAENLL
-165 ADIDKDTVDFI
+165 ADIEKDTVDYI

-218 ELCDALVHVLEK
+218 ELCDTLVHVLENA
-230 EDATLEE
+230 DATLEE

-244 PDFPTAGIIYGRS
+244 PDFPTAGIINGRS

-265 GRGSLQLRAKSM
+265 GRGSVQMRARSV
-277 VEINGRTNR
+277 VEINARTNR

-292 EIPYTLNKARLIEK
+292 EIPYALNKSRLIEK
-306 IADLVREQKIRDIS
+306 IADLVRAQKIMDIS

-355 MQTTFGVILLAL
+355 MQTSFGVILLAL

-378 EMLSH
+378 EMLFH

-388 REVILRRSRFELK
+388 REVVLRRSRFELK

-421 EVITLIRASETP
+421 EVIALIRGSKTP
-433 EEARAGLIRNF
+433 EEARGGLMRNF
-444 GLTQPQAQAILE
+444 SLTQPQAQAILE

-470 EAEYKELQKT
+470 EAEYEELQKT
-480 IAYLR
+480 IAHLR
-485 KVLVDEKL
+485 EVLVYGKL

-499 EELLEIREKFADER
+499 KELLEVREKFADER

-523 ISIEDMIVEEDMAVT
+523 ISLEDMIVEEDMAVT

-615 VNVLQLASGEYVS
+615 VNVLQLAAGEFVS

-644 ATKQGVLKKTQ
+644 ATRKGVLKKTQ

-661 PRVGGIIAL
+661 PRAGGIIAL

-681 GQTDGNLNVFLGTRG
+681 GQTDGNLDVFLGTKD

-704 EKVRA
+704 GKVRA
-709 MGRSARGVRGIE
+709 MGRNTRGVRGID

-747 FGKRSRVDDYRLTK
+747 YGKRSRVDDYRLT

-774 DKNGPVVGIRRVTED
+774 EKNGPVIGIQRVTED
-789 DEFMLITTG
+789 DEFMLITIG
-798 GQLIRSRVQDVS
+798 GQLIRSRVQKVS

>member
-1 MFEFQPIQVRPYPV
+1 MTVPLL
-15 IKPFGTAFV
+15 
-24 SRRRQEIFES
+24 RRRQESFET
-34 MDNLNEVSIEQEMS
+34 MDNLHEVSIEQEMS

-83 DLGLAHNRS
+83 DLGLSHNKA

-123 QDFSLRG
+123 QEFSLRG

-156 MTLLAENLL
+156 LTLLAENLL
-165 ADIDKDTVDFI
+165 ADIEKDTVDYI

-218 ELCDALVHVLEK
+218 ELCDALVHVLENA
-230 EDATLEE
+230 DATIEE

-244 PDFPTAGIIYGRS
+244 PDFPTAGIINGRS

-265 GRGSLQLRAKSM
+265 GRGSVQMRARSV
-277 VEINGRTNR
+277 VEINARTNR

-292 EIPYTLNKARLIEK
+292 EIPYALNKARLIEK
-306 IADLVREQKIRDIS
+306 IADLVRAQKIKDIS

-355 MQTTFGVILLAL
+355 MQTSFGVILLAL

-378 EMLSH
+378 EMLFH

-388 REVILRRSRFELK
+388 REVVLRRSRFELK

-421 EVITLIRASETP
+421 EVIALIRGSKTP
-433 EEARAGLIRNF
+433 EEARGGLMRNF
-444 GLTQPQAQAILE
+444 SLTQPQAQAILE

-470 EAEYKELQKT
+470 EAEYEELQKT
-480 IAYLR
+480 IAHLR
-485 KVLVDEKL
+485 EVLVYGKL

-499 EELLEIREKFADER
+499 KELLEVREKFADER

-523 ISIEDMIVEEDMAVT
+523 ISLEDMIVEEDMAVT

-558 GGKGVMGMGTKQ
+558 GGKGVVGMGTKQ

-615 VNVLQLASGEYVS
+615 VNVLQLAAGEFVS

-644 ATKQGVLKKTQ
+644 ATRKGVLKKTQ

-661 PRVGGIIAL
+661 PRAGGIIAL

-681 GQTDGNLNVFLGTRG
+681 GQTDGNLDVFLGTKD

-704 EKVRA
+704 GKVRA
-709 MGRSARGVRGIE
+709 MGRNTRGVRGID

-747 FGKRSRVDDYRLTK
+747 YGKRSRVDDYRLT

-774 DKNGPVVGIRRVTED
+774 EKNGPVIGIQRVTED
-789 DEFMLITTG
+789 DEFMLITIG
-798 GQLIRSRVQDVS
+798 GQLIRSRVQKVS